1 MYYSENVRKKKVKEL
16 ENNKEFMD
24 YAKERFEDYSFGA
37 KTFDEYLLKQVFDL
51 YDNFEMLQFL
61 KTSDQQTIDK
71 VLVQALKG
79 LEI

>member
-24 YAKERFEDYSFGA
+24 YAKKRFEDYSFGT
-37 KTFDEYLLKQVFDL
+37 KTFDEFLLKHVFDL
-51 YDNFEMLQFL
+51 YDGFEMLQFF
-61 KTSDQQTIDK
+61 KTSDQKTINK
-71 VLVQALKG
+71 VLTEAFKG